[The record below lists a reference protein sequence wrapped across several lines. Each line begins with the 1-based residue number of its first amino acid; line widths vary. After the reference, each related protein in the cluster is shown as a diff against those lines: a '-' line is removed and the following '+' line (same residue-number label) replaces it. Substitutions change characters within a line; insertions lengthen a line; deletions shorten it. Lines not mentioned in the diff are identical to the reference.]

1 MDFKLEE
8 LFTETFVV
16 DDFEFD
22 FDYEYDAPRFYDF
35 TRPETF
41 SEAEEADCW
50 FETASSY
57 PPSPYIIKL
66 NWRYDIHY
74 NPVEIASVSCH
85 SVDGESM
92 TSVGIDSNNTMVF
105 KKSSIDDDNGGME
118 LCDHMG
124 QDVPKSKTKSPVK
137 PSLSRSSTLMK
148 PTASYLAKHDQL
160 QEFYSNRI
168 SRRFQKLL
176 LKTDKSSQTSPVVEN
191 LATKRQKLEAG
202 YSCKVSHLKHHALFV
217 HKIPKKDD
225 VNSVYAR
232 SKVTVPRE
240 PNLETA
246 HRAQRYRCKANAES
260 GENAKSKACTFKAH
274 PLNRKIL
281 EAPPLPRPKK
291 SSVQLTE
298 FQVFQLRTSER
309 ARQHALNKVA
319 PVYDYEYIS
328 QIETKDYKRLN
339 SFDTPKKEKCEV
351 KTCKAQ
357 SLNRK
362 ILSSKGEPSVFGNI
376 KQETAFS
383 LENSMP
389 IDKRCLNEPPADQ
402 FSKLSIASEVQAN
415 LKSRSKTSVA
425 AIKGSKENAPASFH
439 LEHEMIKAAKDRSP
453 RFFRNQYQCGSGRW
467 ITEVGSQ
474 INTNRKLDIR

>member
-1 MDFKLEE
+1 MDEEMEE
-8 LFTETFVV
+8 LFREMFVV

-22 FDYEYDAPRFYDF
+22 FDYEYEAPRFYDF

-66 NWRYDIHY
+66 NWRYDIHD
-74 NPVEIASVSCH
+74 NPMEIASVSCH

-105 KKSSIDDDNGGME
+105 KNSSIDDDNGGLE

-137 PSLSRSSTLMK
+137 PYLSRSSTLMM

-160 QEFYSNRI
+160 QEFYSKRI

-176 LKTDKSSQTSPVVEN
+176 LKTDKSSQTSSVVEN

-202 YSCKVSHLKHHALFV
+202 YLCKVSHLKHHALFV

-225 VNSVYAR
+225 VNSCAR
-232 SKVTVPRE
+232 SKVTIPRE

-281 EAPPLPRPKK
+281 ESPRLPRPKK
-291 SSVQLTE
+291 SSLQLTE

-309 ARQHALNKVA
+309 ARQHARNKVA

-328 QIETKDYKRLN
+328 QIETKDYRRLN

-351 KTCKAQ
+351 KQYKAQ
-357 SLNRK
+357 SVNKK
-362 ILSSKGEPSVFGNI
+362 ILSSKGEPGVFSNI
-376 KQETAFS
+376 KQETAVS
-383 LENSMP
+383 LENNMP
-389 IDKRCLNEPPADQ
+389 IEKRSLNEPLAGQ

-415 LKSRSKTSVA
+415 LKSLSKTPVA
-425 AIKGSKENAPASFH
+425 AIMGSKENAPASFH

-453 RFFRNQYQCGSGRW
+453 RFFRNQYQCGSGRR

>member
-1 MDFKLEE
+1 MYLEMEE
-8 LFTETFVV
+8 LFKETVVV

-22 FDYEYDAPRFYDF
+22 FDYEYEAPRFYDF

-41 SEAEEADCW
+41 SETEEADCW

-92 TSVGIDSNNTMVF
+92 TSVGIDSNNTMMF
-105 KKSSIDDDNGGME
+105 KNSSVDDDKGGLE
-118 LCDHMG
+118 LCDHME

-176 LKTDKSSQTSPVVEN
+176 LKTDKSSQTSSVVQN

-202 YSCKVSHLKHHALFV
+202 YLCKVSHLKHHALFV

-232 SKVTVPRE
+232 SKFTIPRE

-246 HRAQRYRCKANAES
+246 HRAQRYRAV
-260 GENAKSKACTFKAH
+260 
-274 PLNRKIL
+274 IL
-281 EAPPLPRPKK
+281 EAPPLPRPIK

-309 ARQHALNKVA
+309 ARQHARNKVA

-357 SLNRK
+357 SLNKK
-362 ILSSKGEPSVFGNI
+362 ILSSKAEPGVFSNI
-376 KQETAFS
+376 KQETAVS
-383 LENSMP
+383 LENKMP

-415 LKSRSKTSVA
+415 LKSRSKTPVA
-425 AIKGSKENAPASFH
+425 AIKGLKENAPASFH

-453 RFFRNQYQCGSGRW
+453 RFFRNQYQCGSGRR

-474 INTNRKLDIR
+474 IKTNRKLDIR